1 MKFFS
6 TLFFVLLFVNFSH
19 SQSLLQV
26 FLTCNGNCDSDFLKT
41 EMTGEINFVNDVQ
54 TSDIQLFMTDVE
66 TGSGGAS
73 IMMVLDGKQ
82 KFDALQDT
90 IRYTL
95 DPNLTFDEKRRTM
108 LKYFRLGLVRYLVHN
123 GQGEDITLSFD
134 KVPVTDMSNKSCKA
148 PPVKDPYDFWIFN
161 VGVDGNVSGEKSITS
176 YWFGGKISANRVTD
190 NQKLFINANISEN
203 RTSFVLDADEP
214 PYVTINSSRYVGLDD
229 IFTIN
234 NHWSWGLFSHY
245 QSSTFSNF
253 KHQFNFG
260 LGMEYSLFDYKKSN
274 EKYITF
280 QYKINNTF
288 NIYNDTTLYDKIKE
302 NLLSHSLS
310 TALNFTQPWG
320 NLYTSLSW
328 KNYLHDW
335 YKNAASF
342 DAGAEIRVFKGFSV
356 NFNLGIQ
363 FIRNQLNLPKVG
375 ASEEEILTRQRV
387 LATSYSYYSWFGV
400 NYRFGSIFNNV
411 VNPRFNSSQQIF

>member
-1 MKFFS
+1 M
-6 TLFFVLLFVNFSH
+6 
-19 SQSLLQV
+19 
-26 FLTCNGNCDSDFLKT
+26 
-41 EMTGEINFVNDVQ
+41 
-54 TSDIQLFMTDVE
+54 
-66 TGSGGAS
+66 
-73 IMMVLDGKQ
+73 
-82 KFDALQDT
+82 
-90 IRYTL
+90 
-95 DPNLTFDEKRRTM
+95 
-108 LKYFRLGLVRYLVHN
+108 
-123 GQGEDITLSFD
+123 
-134 KVPVTDMSNKSCKA
+134 
-148 PPVKDPYDFWIFN
+148 
-161 VGVDGNVSGEKSITS
+161 
-176 YWFGGKISANRVTD
+176 
-190 NQKLFINANISEN
+190 
-203 RTSFVLDADEP
+203 
-214 PYVTINSSRYVGLDD
+214 
-229 IFTIN
+229 
-234 NHWSWGLFSHY
+234 
-245 QSSTFSNF
+245 
-253 KHQFNFG
+253 
-260 LGMEYSLFDYKKSN
+260 
-274 EKYITF
+274 
-280 QYKINNTF
+280 
-288 NIYNDTTLYDKIKE
+288 YDKIKE